1 MQSSALQTLFVVLRV
16 ESPLRIHEPE
26 ISLQGRS
33 SVLWYSK
40 FGGGGRRILR
50 PLALRE
56 KISRVKT
63 ITGRKYLAEKMSS
76 DTSTQSIRDDDHL
89 PSE

>member
-1 MQSSALQTLFVVLRV
+1 MNRKFHFRGGVPSYGTASS
-16 ESPLRIHEPE
+16 E
-26 ISLQGRS
+26 
-33 SVLWYSK
+33 
-40 FGGGGRRILR
+40 GGGRRILR

-56 KISRVKT
+56 KISRVKLSRGENT
-63 ITGRKYLAEKMSS
+63 SRRKYLAEKMSS